1 MRQFLF
7 FKNGNDRTQ
16 VKYVRAVRL
25 NQNVS
30 IMSQKSNIKNLN
42 GHPLIAWTIAS
53 AKKSKLID
61 DIKNNK

>member
-42 GHPLIAWTIAS
+42 GRGTFLHCKT
-53 AKKSKLID
+53 
-61 DIKNNK
+61 